1 MTTRSSMQHLGN
13 EGALPPRFHA
23 MMKRLS
29 EPREAPTRGAI
40 GAAVRSAQK
49 CRFFTGNL
57 PVQDG
62 DDWNAG
68 YYLRAPVR
76 ADTGKKREDSDGALG
91 KLMLTNLLET
101 PIQRRLGLDRLL
113 QVLGFAMTA
122 RDVWATTK
130 IWDKIATEALQVG
143 LVSKD
148 KWSIYAADAQ
158 WPDLTEYQIEFLALK
173 VRRPRLLVIAL
184 ESRMVHF
191 NGGTV
196 VVGVDGE
203 RKATSEMRRLRKA
216 TAGII
221 SAILIELY
229 HLPRYGL
236 TYQDDR
242 RKNQVLWRQDAKD
255 REAEERGLFH
265 QPLNDD
271 DGNETTL
278 GGWKHA
284 ILTLC
289 RLVPNH
295 PEWAGGMHVVWRLE
309 EELFGRTQVTP
320 LDIAVLCSERFPVA
334 LDVLGAVAWER
345 GELTTAFQ
353 LAIHPGALRTPL
365 MAETVK
371 ALYARLV
378 QPRAPPTQAQAYHRV
393 PGNELVYCEVMWTA
407 AYRAASFYAYTEV
420 HGLSTSGIAVAMM
433 QPNQGHPPEIYEDI
447 LRGMFEATVGTPVY
461 TNEVGDTFANVMR
474 RVLVAILVPSSNPQ
488 NAVKPDLASLMMQF
502 LDEID
507 HLKTMVL
514 DPRLAILRYPPQ
526 EERGNL
532 LWLAAYLPA
541 HHYGCLL
548 EHVEA
553 QMQAAEG
560 AEADALW
567 DAGFAA
573 LVAIL
578 STRGH
583 APRDNFDLL
592 FALLAKRPDKLRAAL
607 AAAPQGRTGPLD
619 NYVRRFGAPHK
630 TTHHHYHLFN
640 IDPLFQPREVREMV
654 ARKLKEDLERFLSAG
669 EWSQEHLSSALR
681 IASNAGATTA
691 VQVLIS
697 PPWNAPMLENDGF
710 VRAIFDA
717 VFAPGEPVV
726 QSTGVAFADRQR
738 AA

>member
-1 MTTRSSMQHLGN
+1 MQHLGN
-13 EGALPPRFHA
+13 EGSLPPRFHA

-29 EPREAPTRGAI
+29 ERREGPTRGSITALC
-40 GAAVRSAQK
+40 AAQK

-68 YYLRAPVR
+68 YYLRTPL
-76 ADTGKKREDSDGALG
+76 REDTAKVRGDREGALG

-101 PIQRRLGLDRLL
+101 PIEGRLGLDRLL
-113 QVLGFAMTA
+113 QVLGYAMTA

-158 WPDLTEYQIEFLALK
+158 WPDMDEYQLEFLALK
-173 VRRPRLLVIAL
+173 VRRPRLLLVAL
-184 ESRMVHF
+184 ESRMMHH

-196 VVGVDGE
+196 VADTEGE
-203 RKATSEMRRLRKA
+203 RKPSGEMRRLRKA
-216 TAGII
+216 AAGIVA
-221 SAILIELY
+221 AILIELY
-229 HLPRYGL
+229 HLPRCGVA
-236 TYQDDR
+236 YQDDR
-242 RKNQVLWRQDAKD
+242 RMNQVLWQQDAKE
-255 REAEERGLFH
+255 REAEDRGLH
-265 QPLNDD
+265 DDQPPNAD
-271 DGNETTL
+271 DGNEAIL
-278 GGWKHA
+278 GGWKLA
-284 ILTLC
+284 ILALC

-295 PEWAGGMHVVWRLE
+295 PEWAGGLHVVWRLE

-320 LDIAVLCSERFPVA
+320 LDMAVLCSERFPVA

-345 GELTTAFQ
+345 SELTTAFQ

-365 MAETVK
+365 MVEIAK
-371 ALYARLV
+371 ALYARVV

-407 AYRAASFYAYTEV
+407 VYRAASFYAYTEV

-461 TNEVGDTFANVMR
+461 ANEVGDTFANVLR
-474 RVLVAILVPSSNPQ
+474 RVLVAMLVPSPNPTH
-488 NAVKPDLASLMMQF
+488 AVKPDLASLLMQF
-502 LDEID
+502 LDEMN
-507 HLKTMVL
+507 HLKSMVL

-541 HHYGCLL
+541 HHYSCLL
-548 EHVEA
+548 DHLEA
-553 QMQAAEG
+553 QMLTTDEVEAE
-560 AEADALW
+560 ELW
-567 DAGFAA
+567 EAGFAA
-573 LVAIL
+573 LVAML
-578 STRGH
+578 ATRGH
-583 APRDNFDLL
+583 TPRDNFDLL
-592 FALLAKRPDKLRAAL
+592 FALLAKRPDKLRTSL

-630 TTHHHYHLFN
+630 TMQHHQHHLFN

-654 ARKLKEDLERFLSAG
+654 ARKLKEDLEKFLSAG

-681 IASNAGATTA
+681 VASNTGATTA

-697 PPWNAPMLENDGF
+697 PPWNAPMIENDGF

-726 QSTGVAFADRQR
+726 QSTGIAFADRQS